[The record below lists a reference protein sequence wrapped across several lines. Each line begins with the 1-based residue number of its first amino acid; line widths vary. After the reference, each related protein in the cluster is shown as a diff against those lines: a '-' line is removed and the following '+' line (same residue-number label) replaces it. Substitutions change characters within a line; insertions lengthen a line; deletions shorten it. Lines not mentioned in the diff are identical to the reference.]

1 MDFFFCCRMGYEGLW
16 KKRINEFYDE
26 GEVIFYKTSRFIV
39 VESNIYF
46 LVDFVNKVKS
56 CVLFKIKLKY
66 FLYEEMYFF
75 LFFIGIYFILF

>member
-1 MDFFFCCRMGYEGLW
+1 MGYEGLW

-56 CVLFKIKLKY
+56 CV
-66 FLYEEMYFF
+66 
-75 LFFIGIYFILF
+75 

>member
-1 MDFFFCCRMGYEGLW
+1 MGYEGLW

-26 GEVIFYKTSRFIV
+26 GEVIFYKMSRFIV

>member
-1 MDFFFCCRMGYEGLW
+1 MGYEGLW

-26 GEVIFYKTSRFIV
+26 GEVIFYKMSWFIV

-66 FLYEEMYFF
+66 FL
-75 LFFIGIYFILF
+75 G

>member
-1 MDFFFCCRMGYEGLW
+1 MGYEGLW

-26 GEVIFYKTSRFIV
+26 GEVIFYKTSQFIV

-56 CVLFKIKLKY
+56 CVLFKMKLKY